1 MKIAV
6 LASLTP
12 EHSQLDFYTSDHAQI
27 LTNIANM
34 VSAKIADAIKTEELH
49 NTARQLEISQGIL
62 IEKTTELL
70 SSRNAEQAP
79 NRTKSEYLSTMSHE
93 VRTSMNSIIGM
104 ADLLAIDASLDEI
117 QKKQVDILKNAGF
130 SLLHLIN
137 QIIDLTKLDAH
148 EVLLDEK
155 EVHLQN
161 LITKVCN
168 FANQSDALG
177 REPTVIDIKP
187 ILPESITIDETQFKK
202 ILVSLLTNASKF
214 SEHEDVYLT
223 LDLDSW
229 QPNHTL
235 LLFVKCHS
243 IYIKQL
249 VNNYF

>member
-27 LTNIANM
+27 LTTIANM

-49 NTARQLEISQGIL
+49 NTVRQLEISQGKL

-70 SSRNAEQAP
+70 SSRNAEQAA
-79 NRTKSEYLSTMSHE
+79 NRTKSEFLSTISHE

-104 ADLLAIDASLDEI
+104 ADLLAIDASLDET
-117 QKKQVDILKNAGF
+117 QKKQLDILKNAGF
-130 SLLHLIN
+130 SLLQLSN
-137 QIIDLTKLDAH
+137 QILDLTKLGAH

-161 LITKVCN
+161 PITEVCD

-187 ILPESITIDETQFKK
+187 ILPESITIDEAQFKK
-202 ILVSLLTNASKF
+202 ILVSLLTNTSKF
-214 SEHEDVYLT
+214 SEQENVYLT
-223 LDLDSW
+223 LDLGSW

-235 LLFVKCHS
+235 LLSVKGHS
-243 IYIKQL
+243 ISI
-249 VNNYF
+249 

>member
-27 LTNIANM
+27 LTTIANM

-49 NTARQLEISQGIL
+49 NTVRQLEISQGKL

-70 SSRNAEQAP
+70 SSRNAEQAA
-79 NRTKSEYLSTMSHE
+79 NRTKSEFLSTMSHE
-93 VRTSMNSIIGM
+93 VRTPMNSVIDM
-104 ADLLAIDASLDEI
+104 ADSLAIDASLDEI
-117 QKKQVDILKNAGF
+117 QKKQVDILKNASF
-130 SLLHLIN
+130 SLLHLSN

-161 LITKVCN
+161 LITEVCN

-177 REPTVIDIKP
+177 REPTVIDITG
-187 ILPESITIDETQFKK
+187 IHHHRRSTIQENTGVTTNQYFQIFRAGECIFNPGPWFLATQSYSA
-202 ILVSLLTNASKF
+202 I
-214 SEHEDVYLT
+214 
-223 LDLDSW
+223 
-229 QPNHTL
+229 
-235 LLFVKCHS
+235 
-243 IYIKQL
+243 IR
-249 VNNYF
+249 

>member
-12 EHSQLDFYTSDHAQI
+12 EHSQLDFYTSGHAQI
-27 LTNIANM
+27 LTTIANM

-49 NTARQLEISQGIL
+49 NTVRQLEISQGKL

-70 SSRNAEQAP
+70 SSRNAEQAT
-79 NRTKSEYLSTMSHE
+79 NRTKSEFLSTMSHE
-93 VRTSMNSIIGM
+93 VRTTMNSIIGM

-130 SLLHLIN
+130 SLLHLSN

-161 LITKVCN
+161 LITEVCN
-168 FANQSDALG
+168 FSNQSDALG
-177 REPTVIDIKP
+177 RESTVIDMKP
-187 ILPESITIDETQFKK
+187 ILSESITIDEAQFKK
-202 ILVSLLTNASKF
+202 ILVSLLTNTSKF
-214 SEHEDVYLT
+214 SEQENVNLT
-223 LDLDSW
+223 LDLGSW

-235 LLFVKCHS
+235 LLSVKGHS
-243 IYIKQL
+243 ISI
-249 VNNYF
+249 